1 MAVAPTTVA
10 ELIVERGRLVELRDG
25 DPLFFEGDRSDAVFA
40 VVSGRVRIVV
50 TLVTGA
56 ELLLGLKLPGEVF
69 GELSALD
76 GRPRAAAAYSYGDAV
91 VARLPSVE
99 FLDALEDVPELA
111 LTVLRELSSMLRR
124 ANVRLQARNSN
135 RTVVRAGHLLL
146 ELVDIVRRHGDA
158 GATAS
163 VVIPI
168 RQSDL
173 ADWIGATR
181 EATARALGEF
191 RKQGCVET
199 GRGKITV
206 VDVDALESFVEL

>member
-1 MAVAPTTVA
+1 MA
-10 ELIVERGRLVELRDG
+10 ELIVDRGRLIELRAG

-50 TLVTGA
+50 TLLSGA

-76 GRPRAAAAYSYGDAV
+76 GRPRAAGAYAYDEAV
-91 VARLPSVE
+91 VSRLPAGE
-99 FLDALEDVPELA
+99 FLDALEDAPALA
-111 LTVLRELSSMLRR
+111 LTLLRELTVLLRR
-124 ANVRLQARNSN
+124 SNVRLQARNSN
-135 RTVVRAGHLLL
+135 RTTVRAGNLLL
-146 ELVDIVRRHGDA
+146 ELVDIVRRHGHIETDA
-158 GATAS
+158 P

-191 RKQGCVET
+191 RKQGCVQT

-206 VDVDALESFVEL
+206 LDVDALETAVMI